1 MSILGKFKC
10 SALEL
15 KNIRCIVLTGILI
28 ALDIVLKMFSIK
40 ITADLKITFAY
51 LALAAIGMLFGP
63 TVGFIAGA
71 VTDIIG
77 FIINSDGGF
86 SPLFTFIEALG
97 AMIYGLFLYG
107 ITPVIVSSYN
117 KKNTPLDSVLK
128 VIFGGIIT
136 SGLLTLLLCLAG
148 SIVFRY
154 EYDSGMMK
162 IAKVLLNEHLLYVTL
177 IVGFIYGFFFAFIII
192 MRTKKD
198 SEKTSVESSLRIILS
213 KVSVVIICNLVLTP
227 VAMVIAGYSTKEAV
241 ISGYLLRLV
250 KNLIQCPVDCVLL
263 LMILFPILASYKR
276 VFRNKKKI
284 TIKTGKNVNTI

>member
-1 MSILGKFKC
+1 MSILGKFKS

-51 LALAAIGMLFGP
+51 LALATIGMLFGP